1 VYTHDS
7 IGLGED
13 GPTHQPVEHVA
24 SLRMIPNLSVWRPCD
39 AVESA
44 VAWKCA
50 IEERSGP
57 HALVF
62 TRQTL
67 PHQTRD
73 EAALAHIERGG
84 YILRDTAGM
93 PDAIVLA
100 TGAGRDVRVVSMPN
114 PGRFLA
120 QDHDYRE
127 SVLPS
132 EVKARVAVEAGVS
145 NYWHAFVGDGGAILG
160 IDRFGASAP
169 GGQLFEFYG
178 LTVDKLVSAVN
189 AVLESQEQE

>member
-1 VYTHDS
+1 
-7 IGLGED
+7 
-13 GPTHQPVEHVA
+13 
-24 SLRMIPNLSVWRPCD
+24 
-39 AVESA
+39 
-44 VAWKCA
+44 
-50 IEERSGP
+50 
-57 HALVF
+57 VF

-100 TGAGRDVRVVSMPN
+100 TGSEVGLAMKAAAELRGAGRDVRVVSMPN